1 MTLYIKYRAIFIARY
16 KVTPTLINF
25 KTEKEPKMILFD
37 FGAFQKN
44 MQMLSHDKIIAHM
57 IFGVFHMTFR
67 TITFSGWGYNFL

>member
-1 MTLYIKYRAIFIARY
+1 M
-16 KVTPTLINF
+16 INF

-57 IFGVFHMTFR
+57 LFGVFHMTSR
-67 TITFSGWGYNFL
+67 TITFSGWGDVTFFEHLQPPWTKYR